1 MSQLS
6 QSGSVTVQYS
16 TEQRASLVIPV
27 RARRRAGQPHA
38 VESRHRHAQVIQVCV
53 SQVGNPYL
61 TPTFAGTLK
70 VVSIL
75 PSLTSGVGDGERQVG
90 GGQVGNPY
98 LTPIFAGTL
107 KVVSILPSLTSGV
120 CDRESRQYGKDTE
133 TKQQVAC
140 GLN

>member
-1 MSQLS
+1 MVKFS
-6 QSGSVTVQYS
+6 
-16 TEQRASLVIPV
+16 
-27 RARRRAGQPHA
+27 
-38 VESRHRHAQVIQVCV
+38 
-53 SQVGNPYL
+53 NPYL
-61 TPTFAGTLK
+61 TPILAGTLK